1 MQCTA
6 KVLLAFQ
13 FLGVKLI
20 TSRPNVNVTLAID
33 SPVSLVATIYWRF
46 AGDERSNKNPRS
58 ARVFTL
64 PDVYSGPVLRLLNS
78 KGNCRGSINCDINDH
93 RSHLRQKP
101 KMTKSSKK
109 PDRLLRYSLTSQRTQ
124 LQES

>member
-78 KGNCRGSINCDINDH
+78 KGNCRGLDQ
-93 RSHLRQKP
+93 LRHQRP
-101 KMTKSSKK
+101 SLSSSSKAQNDK
-109 PDRLLRYSLTSQRTQ
+109 IQ
-124 LQES
+124 QET